1 MTLAPFA
8 ASTLTLET
16 RALLTRLARLQP
28 FALVMP
34 MVGAARVSGAAS
46 AAIERYLIR
55 RRHALRTHVRAF
67 LAWLASPE
75 AHASTAEE
83 AQRRFSFLKLRFN
96 ATITQF
102 DIFSDAL
109 TGRAE
114 IGNGVWLGGLDA
126 AAEDALTLEPPR
138 FLPPPVITYLDQG
151 HGAAIRRARTRLP
164 GGGDN
169 PVAIIRLPRERMI
182 GSGIASSLVH
192 ETGHQAASLLEV
204 LPSLRAKIQE
214 RRRASRTKGEQAA
227 WLMWERWISEIAADF
242 WAVAKVGVAATQG
255 LMNVVSLP
263 RAFVFRIAL
272 DDPHPFPWI
281 RVKLSVAAGELL
293 YPDPQWQRLRTL
305 WESFYPPASLDAARL
320 ELLQNLERTTPEF
333 LGLLTNHPVAALQG
347 GPLVSAFDLRARLPE
362 RLRRLWHDASG
373 RVAVLQT
380 LPPTIAFAVIGQAK
394 QDRRLT
400 PERESALV
408 AELLTRW
415 GLRRALSDE
424 PSRRQLPRAMA
435 A

>member
-1 MTLAPFA
+1 MTLASFA
-8 ASTLTLET
+8 ATTLALET

-34 MVGAARVSGAAS
+34 MVGAARISGAAS

-55 RRHALRTHVRAF
+55 RQRSLKMQMRAYV
-67 LAWLASPE
+67 AWLGSPQGRRATPE
-75 AHASTAEE
+75 A
-83 AQRRFSFLKLRFN
+83 AQRRFAYLKLRFN
-96 ATITQF
+96 AAITQF

-114 IGNGVWLGGLDA
+114 VGNGVWLGGLDA
-126 AAEDALTLEPPR
+126 AAEDALSLEPQR
-138 FLPPPVITYLDQG
+138 IALPPVITYLDQG

-169 PVAIIRLPRERMI
+169 PIAIVRLPRERMI

-192 ETGHQAASLLEV
+192 ETGHQAASLLDL
-204 LPSLRAKIQE
+204 LPTLRVELQE
-214 RRRASRTKGEQAA
+214 RRNTSAPADKLA
-227 WLMWERWISEIAADF
+227 WHLWERWISEIAADF

-263 RAFVFRIAL
+263 RAFVFRIAG

-281 RVKLSVAAGELL
+281 RVKLSAAAGALL
-293 YPDPQWQRLRTL
+293 YPDPQWRALDAM
-305 WESFYPPASLDAARL
+305 WESFYPRTGLDATRGA
-320 ELLQNLERTTPEF
+320 LLQSLERTIPPF
-333 LGLLTNHPVAALQG
+333 LRVLAEHRVAKLQG
-347 GPLVSAFDLRARLPE
+347 SQFVRAFDLASRKPE
-362 RLRRLWHDASG
+362 LLRRLWRESRGDIPM
-373 RVAVLQT
+373 LQT
-380 LPPTIAFAVIGQAK
+380 LAPTIAFAVIGQAK

-415 GLRRALSDE
+415 GLRRAFTE
-424 PSRRQLPRAMA
+424 QPAQRAPRAVA

>member
-1 MTLAPFA
+1 MTLESIA
-8 ASTLTLET
+8 ARTLALET

-34 MVGAARVSGAAS
+34 MVGAARVSEAAS

-55 RRHALRTHVRAF
+55 RQRSLKTQMRAY
-67 LAWLASPE
+67 LAWLASPAGRRATPE
-75 AHASTAEE
+75 QS
-83 AQRRFSFLKLRFN
+83 QRRFAFLKLRFN
-96 ATITQF
+96 AAITQF

-114 IGNGVWLGGLDA
+114 VGNGVWLGGLDA
-126 AAEDALTLEPPR
+126 AAEDALSLEPQR
-138 FLPPPVITYLDQG
+138 FASPPVITYLDQG

-169 PVAIIRLPRERMI
+169 PIAIVRLPRERMI

-192 ETGHQAASLLEV
+192 EAGHQAAALLD
-204 LPSLRAKIQE
+204 LMPALRVELQ
-214 RRRASRTKGEQAA
+214 RRRRTSDAA
-227 WLMWERWISEIAADF
+227 DQLSWHLWERWISEIAADF

-263 RAFVFRIAL
+263 RAFVFRIAG

-281 RVKLSVAAGELL
+281 RVKLSAAAGDLL
-293 YPDPQWQRLRTL
+293 YPDPQWRLLDSL
-305 WESFYPPASLDAARL
+305 WEAFYPRTSLDRGRQAML
-320 ELLQNLERTTPEF
+320 ESLERTIPQF
-333 LGLLTNHPVAALQG
+333 LRLLADHRVATLQG
-347 GPLVSAFDLRARLPE
+347 EPFLRAFDLASRRPAV
-362 RLRRLWHDASG
+362 LRRIWRDSRGGIPA
-373 RVAVLQT
+373 LQT
-380 LPPTIAFAVIGQAK
+380 LAPTVAFAVLGQAK
-394 QDRRLT
+394 QDRRLA
-400 PERESALV
+400 PEHESALV

-415 GLRRALSDE
+415 GLRRALPDR
-424 PSRRQLPRAMA
+424 PAQRTPRALA